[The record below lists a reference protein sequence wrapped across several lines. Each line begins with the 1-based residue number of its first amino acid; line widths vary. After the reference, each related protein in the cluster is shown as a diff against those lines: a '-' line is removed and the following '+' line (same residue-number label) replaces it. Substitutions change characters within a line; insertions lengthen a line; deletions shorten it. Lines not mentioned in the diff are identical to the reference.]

1 MKGNIPLA
9 HVSLTSYYYTCVHHK
24 AVNSVLSFP
33 SHINV
38 HTLSHIHLKHRTS
51 VIPHLSPQDP
61 AAQNAAQAISPE
73 CLSSGTILSCL
84 PSWMLPS
91 QTAVAAATAVFL
103 LIAA

>member
-1 MKGNIPLA
+1 MKGNIPIA

-24 AVNSVLSFP
+24 
-33 SHINV
+33 HINV
-38 HTLSHIHLKHRTS
+38 HKLSHIHLKHRTS